1 MKNARVFALVLA
13 LCLILTALCPAVLA
27 DSAPEINA
35 RNAIVIDMNTG
46 TVLYEKDADNRVP
59 PASTTKIM
67 TLLLVCEAVE
77 RGDVKL
83 SDVVTAQK
91 ADLELH
97 DDDASTVKIKAGEKL
112 SLRDLC
118 YCAML
123 VSANDACNVVAA
135 HTAGS
140 VEAFVNLM
148 NEKAA
153 ELGCENTHFVNTN
166 GLPSNEHFTTARE
179 LAVITQEAL
188 KHDLFRELCGTAE
201 YTVPKTDSYKERHL
215 SNSNALINSEAFY
228 GDQYVYEGAYGVKT
242 GHTEAAGYCLVSA
255 AKAGDLD
262 LLAVVLGAD
271 GDSVTGKYFHDFD
284 DTINL
289 LDYSKNNWSTTC
301 ILSTDEE
308 LGQIPVEKGVED
320 FAALSPAS
328 DISKLLPNDYDLDSL
343 ERTVTLKTESL
354 TAPVK
359 QGTVLGS
366 VSISN
371 TDGEVVCT
379 CDLVAADNIRMSL
392 ITYAFDN
399 AKEFVGDNLTGIGI
413 TLLVIIFT
421 VFMVVYL
428 PNKLKGKKKK

>member
-1 MKNARVFALVLA
+1 MKNARVFALVLT
-13 LCLILTALCPAVLA
+13 LCLIFTVLCPAVLA
-27 DSAPEINA
+27 DSAPDINA

-46 TVLYEKDADNRVP
+46 TVLYEKDADSKVP

-77 RGDVKL
+77 RGDIKL
-83 SDVVTAQK
+83 NDVVTAKK

-112 SLRDLC
+112 KLHDLL

-123 VSANDACNVVAA
+123 VSANDACNVVAG

-140 VEAFVNLM
+140 VDAFVNLM

-166 GLPSNEHFTTARE
+166 GLPSGEHYTTARE

-188 KHDLFRELCGTAE
+188 KYDLFRELCGTSE
-201 YTVPKTDSYKERHL
+201 YTVPKTDSYKERKL
-215 SNSNALINSEAFY
+215 SNSNALINPDACY

-255 AKAGDLD
+255 VKAGDFD

-271 GDSVTGKYFHDFD
+271 GDSKTGKYFNNFA

-289 LDYSKNNWSTTC
+289 LDYCRESWSSRC
-301 ILSTDEE
+301 ILSSDEE
-308 LGQIPVEKGVED
+308 LSKLPVEKGTED
-320 FAALSPAS
+320 FVSLSPAF
-328 DISKLLPNDYDLDSL
+328 DISMLLPNDLDLGSYR
-343 ERTVTLKTESL
+343 RTVKLNADAL
-354 TAPVK
+354 IAPVK
-359 QGTVLGS
+359 QGTILGN
-366 VSISN
+366 VAVC
-371 TDGEVVCT
+371 DAEGEVVCT
-379 CDLVAADNIRMSL
+379 CDLVAASDVRMSL
-392 ITYAFDN
+392 ISYAFDT
-399 AKEFVGDNLTGIGI
+399 AKGFVGNNLAGIGI
-413 TLLVIIFT
+413 TLLVIIFA

-428 PNKLKGKKKK
+428 PGRLKGKKKK